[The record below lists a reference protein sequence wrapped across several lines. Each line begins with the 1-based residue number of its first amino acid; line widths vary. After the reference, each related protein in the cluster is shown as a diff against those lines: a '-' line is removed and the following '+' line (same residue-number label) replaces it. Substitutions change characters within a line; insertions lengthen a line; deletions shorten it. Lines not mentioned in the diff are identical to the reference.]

1 MTGAAKETA
10 DDEIRL
16 LAESADAFLARR
28 HSLRRARE
36 RRFAEP
42 GHDVMLW
49 REMAEL
55 GWLGLALPEAVGG
68 AGLGFRPLVAL
79 LEGLG
84 GALLPEPY
92 AVAAVVGG
100 ELIASGDNEALKAET
115 LPQLIAGDLLPVP
128 ALQEREG
135 DLEPARPTTR
145 AEAECDGFRLTGM
158 KRFVPAAA
166 SADLWLIPAMA
177 DDGPATFA
185 LDAAAPGL
193 EVEKQRLV
201 DGGFAATLRLDR
213 TPVPGR
219 RRLHSGAIA
228 APALERA
235 LDVAALAAAAE
246 MVGIMDAAFSMTLD
260 YLRTRVQF
268 DRPIGSLQALQH
280 RAADLR
286 IQLELARASVEAAA
300 NALDAGAD
308 ARARATAVSAAK
320 ARASEAALLIT
331 RQAIQLQGAIG
342 YTEEADVGLYLKR
355 AMVLANGFGTAS
367 AHRRR
372 FAALAA
378 PEQEEALT

>member
-1 MTGAAKETA
+1 
-10 DDEIRL
+10 
-16 LAESADAFLARR
+16 
-28 HSLRRARE
+28 
-36 RRFAEP
+36 
-42 GHDVMLW
+42 
-49 REMAEL
+49 
-55 GWLGLALPEAVGG
+55 
-68 AGLGFRPLVAL
+68 
-79 LEGLG
+79 
-84 GALLPEPY
+84 
-92 AVAAVVGG
+92 
-100 ELIASGDNEALKAET
+100 
-115 LPQLIAGDLLPVP
+115 
-128 ALQEREG
+128 
-135 DLEPARPTTR
+135 
-145 AEAECDGFRLTGM
+145 
-158 KRFVPAAA
+158 
-166 SADLWLIPAMA
+166 MA